1 MNRNEKK
8 RYLQGYQNA
17 IINLE
22 KLQEEYETVFT
33 QATKIV
39 PELSGMPSS
48 NVKDDKMLK
57 YSIKLAEISAKIK
70 RVKGKISKIDKE
82 LANLRPY
89 HKQLIEMTD
98 INRFPIALVAQKMQL
113 TEHAVRTKRNRII
126 DKMFLQRDN

>member
-17 IINLE
+17 IMNLQ

-57 YSIKLAEISAKIK
+57 YSIKLAEISAKIE
-70 RVKGKISKIDKE
+70 RIKGKISKIDKE

-98 INRFPIALVAQKMQL
+98 INRFPIALVAQKMRL

-126 DKMFLQRDN
+126 DKMFS

>member
-48 NVKDDKMLK
+48 DVKDDKMLK
-57 YSIKLAEISAKIK
+57 YSIKLMEISRKIS
-70 RVKGKISKIDKE
+70 RIKGKISKIDKE

-126 DKMFLQRDN
+126 DKMFS